1 MTEKIKI
8 TGEVM
13 AFSNP
18 FSYQP
23 PISMAPSRPPLSLSD
38 IIMVRTDLGLICV
51 PIRDPQEYQIHQKL
65 EISVTIKSKEEGIK
79 NA

>member
-1 MTEKIKI
+1 MTEKTKI

-23 PISMAPSRPPLSLSD
+23 SLND
-38 IIMVRTDLGLICV
+38 IIMVRTDLGLVCV
-51 PIRDPQEYQIHQKL
+51 PIKDPRKYQIYQKL
-65 EISVTIKSKEEGIK
+65 EISIVIESKDV
-79 NA
+79 

>member
-1 MTEKIKI
+1 MTEKTKI

-23 PISMAPSRPPLSLSD
+23 SLND
-38 IIMVRTDLGLICV
+38 IIMVRTELGFICV
-51 PIRDPQEYQIHQKL
+51 PVRDLRKYQIHQEL
-65 EISVTIKSKEEGIK
+65 EISIAIKSREKSLK
-79 NA
+79 DA

>member
-1 MTEKIKI
+1 MTEKTKI

-23 PISMAPSRPPLSLSD
+23 SLND
-38 IIMVRTDLGLICV
+38 IIMVRTDLGLVCV
-51 PIRDPQEYQIHQKL
+51 PVRDPQKYQIHQEL
-65 EISVTIKSKEEGIK
+65 EISITIKSREK
-79 NA
+79 NLKDA